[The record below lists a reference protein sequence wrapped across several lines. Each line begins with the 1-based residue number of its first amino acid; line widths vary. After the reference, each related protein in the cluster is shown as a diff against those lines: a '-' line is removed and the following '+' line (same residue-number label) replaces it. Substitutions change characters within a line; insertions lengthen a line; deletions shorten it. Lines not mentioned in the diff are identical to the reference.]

1 MNRRAAGRLIFQGGG
16 VLMLAGCEGLDL
28 SAEGEGTGIQIV
40 TALTILAKYRASQA
54 QRAAAE
60 QSARRAFVALAMK
73 PAMRK
78 ETAVQQRKAVAR
90 AETAPAV
97 KPAGEATGAA
107 PASANEAAFA
117 AAWKKTAETFQMSGE
132 AAARQVALPASRG
145 GFAFAPIS
153 SQDILTVSSAQA
165 PNYFAVSVPRQGTPG
180 ERGAGDVI
188 MVWDARQRR
197 LVSDLAYAVKQR
209 PEAGQ
214 RVQIDGRAA
223 VYVGQPAAGG
233 L

>member
-1 MNRRAAGRLIFQGGG
+1 
-16 VLMLAGCEGLDL
+16 
-28 SAEGEGTGIQIV
+28 
-40 TALTILAKYRASQA
+40 
-54 QRAAAE
+54 
-60 QSARRAFVALAMK
+60 
-73 PAMRK
+73 
-78 ETAVQQRKAVAR
+78 
-90 AETAPAV
+90 
-97 KPAGEATGAA
+97 
-107 PASANEAAFA
+107 
-117 AAWKKTAETFQMSGE
+117 MSGE

-153 SQDILTVSSAQA
+153 SHDILTVSSAQA
-165 PNYFAVSVPRQGTPG
+165 PNYFAVSVPRQGAPG

-223 VYVGQPAAGG
+223 VYVGQPAAAPPEDGVIQRMSRRPPEAPRAQESG
-233 L
+233 RDSIACHIPTESPTASPSALLSQRERQALAEAKAALEISRSEFASQRREGDGRDRMVQTNGAAY